1 MTPYFSEKLKIFF
14 VLLRDDLFLLTEEK
28 VSCSGKLKLDTE
40 GVEIGHGK
48 DVRYTREKLPWTSL
62 LPP

>member
-1 MTPYFSEKLKIFF
+1 MNRGDFSKKAPFSTETPPLYVTLP
-14 VLLRDDLFLLTEEK
+14 
-28 VSCSGKLKLDTE
+28 CSGKLKLDTE